1 MANVKIIETKKELP
15 KSVKVAAYARVSSD
29 KDSMLHSLSNQVS
42 YFSKLIQENDNWIY
56 VGVYSDEAKTGTKD
70 NRVAFQKMIQDAKDG
85 KIDIII
91 TKSVSRFARNTLTLL
106 ETVRM
111 LKEIGVDV
119 YFQEQ
124 NIHTNSNEGEFLLSI
139 LASYAQEE
147 SRSCSEN
154 TLWRVRKNF
163 EEGKLYGGRDCWG
176 YQIENGKLTIVPEE
190 AKLVK
195 RIFEL
200 YIAGNGDTKICKIL
214 NNEGIKSREG
224 GLWIKGS
231 IRWILTNPNYTGD
244 LVLQKT
250 YTENHI
256 TKRSKINKGEKQKYI
271 NENAHEPIIDKV
283 TFELAQKIRKA
294 RSTLRLKNHRIIIF

>member
-1 MANVKIIETKKELP
+1 MAEVKIIETKKELP
-15 KSVKVAAYARVSSD
+15 KSIKVAAYARVSSD

-42 YFSKLIQENDNWIY
+42 YFSKLIQENDNWVY

-70 NRVAFQKMIQDAKDG
+70 NRVAFQRMIQDAKDG
-85 KIDIII
+85 KIDVII

-111 LKEIGVDV
+111 LKDIGVDV

-124 NIHTNSNEGEFLLSI
+124 NIHSNSNEGEFLLSI

-176 YQIENGKLTIVPEE
+176 YKIVDGKLTYQCNDKFNKEHESCKTPAFTEE
-190 AKLVK
+190 TIKRMFVDAYDKEHNKLLTS
-195 RIFEL
+195 ISNLHLEL
-200 YIAGNGDTKICKIL
+200 ERKKAQSKFLQEFISDLENRPSIL
-214 NNEGIKSREG
+214 DEWDEDI
-224 GLWIKGS
+224 W
-231 IRWILTNPNYTGD
+231 
-244 LVLQKT
+244 T
-250 YTENHI
+250 YL
-256 TKRSKINKGEKQKYI
+256 
-271 NENAHEPIIDKV
+271 IDKATV
-283 TFELAQKIRKA
+283 NEDTSITFLFRNGKEITTK
-294 RSTLRLKNHRIIIF
+294 